1 MLKRGIRVVIGG
13 DYGFAWTPQGTNARD
28 LQHFVNLFGY
38 SPAHALSC
46 ATMVGGQLMRMGDE
60 LGLVK
65 EGYLAD
71 LLLVDGDPLK
81 DVSVMAD
88 RTRFAMIMK
97 NGAMYK
103 DPADY
108 VGAAHEPE
116 RIAAE

>member
-1 MLKRGIRVVIGG
+1 
-13 DYGFAWTPQGTNARD
+13 
-28 LQHFVNLFGY
+28 
-38 SPAHALSC
+38 
-46 ATMVGGQLMRMGDE
+46 MVGGQLMRMGDE

-97 NGAMYK
+97 NGEMYK
-103 DPADY
+103 DPA
-108 VGAAHEPE
+108 GHLAQEQ